1 MLLFIVKSS
10 LQCATEILTNLS
22 NLYGWAMSQP
32 LPTDGFQW
40 MSKEEINICRKIPC
54 ILEVD
59 LFDE

>member
-1 MLLFIVKSS
+1 
-10 LQCATEILTNLS
+10 LS